1 MRRFLSACAIASTLL
16 CGAASAAD
24 VPAYIGQRI
33 TTAADTQ
40 AINKVIE
47 DFQTAIK
54 TKDRKLLSTLVLNSN
69 ILFDTPYHATDI
81 VDVRNKYD
89 VTFDGL
95 HTGGYTEFS
104 RFLGTAKESLEQKF
118 YNVKI
123 TQDDNLAWVMFDY
136 EFVRAGKTQNHG
148 METWQMIKAV
158 DNKWKIVSVMWTMKM
173 PPK

>member
-1 MRRFLSACAIASTLL
+1 MRRFLSACAVASLLL

-24 VPAYIGQRI
+24 VPAYIGKHV
-33 TTAADTQ
+33 TTAADTK

-47 DFQTAIK
+47 DFQTAVK
-54 TKDRKLLSTLVLNSN
+54 TKDSKLLSTLVMNSK
-69 ILFDTPYHATDI
+69 ILFETPYHPTDI
-81 VDVRNKYD
+81 VDVRDKQD

-95 HTGGYTEFS
+95 RTGGYNDFS
-104 RFLGTAKESLEQKF
+104 RFIGTAKESIEEKF

-136 EFVRAGKTQNHG
+136 EFVRAGKTQNYG
-148 METWQMIKAV
+148 VETWQMIKAV
-158 DNKWKIVSVMWTMKM
+158 DNKWKIVSVMWTMHM